1 MSPDDFWQTCDR
13 PVSLRLL
20 QTGDVD
26 EDMDINA
33 RRPGPQSH
41 FKQKILEV
49 LRDKFKYM
57 VHWFEVYSEN
67 GKIEI

>member
-13 PVSLRLL
+13 PVPLRLL

-41 FKQKILEV
+41 FKQKI
-49 LRDKFKYM
+49 D
-57 VHWFEVYSEN
+57 HYSSNSSILYDNES
-67 GKIEI
+67 ISP